1 MRPSRTRSCQRVEGL
16 LAAALAAVTV
26 LGCVGRGTYNEV
38 VQERDRLSAELARA
52 KATTQSLD
60 RERVAL
66 MDQLEDLRQKRTTL
80 EANVER
86 LRRTEA
92 ELSAALEQSES
103 ELAERNEELA
113 ALRGTYTDLVAEL
126 EAEVAAGQIQIEQL
140 REGLRLNVA
149 QDILFASGSTELNA
163 SGVEVLQ
170 KVAVQLKKLPH
181 EVEVQGHTDNVP
193 VKPNS
198 RFPSNWELAAERAA
212 QVVRLFARRGV
223 DPTRMRVV
231 SFGEFHPVA
240 SNATPEGR
248 LKNRRIEIRLEP
260 VGDPD
265 HAQES
270 GEAGS

>member
-1 MRPSRTRSCQRVEGL
+1 MRPSRTRSCLRVDGL
-16 LAAALAAVTV
+16 LAAALAAVAV
-26 LGCVGRGTYNEV
+26 CSCVGRGTYNEV
-38 VQERDRLSAELARA
+38 VQERDHLSAELARA

-66 MDQLEDLRQKRTTL
+66 MEQLEDLRQKRTTL
-80 EANVER
+80 EANVDR

-92 ELSAALEQSES
+92 ELSAALKQSES
-103 ELAERNEELA
+103 DLAERNEELA

-170 KVAVQLKKLPH
+170 KVAAQLKKLPH
-181 EVEVQGHTDNVP
+181 RVEVQGHTDNVP

-198 RFPSNWELAAERAA
+198 RFPSNWELAAERAT
-212 QVVRLFARRGV
+212 QVVRLFAAEGV
-223 DPTRMRVV
+223 DPTRMRAV

-240 SNATPEGR
+240 SNDTPEGR

-260 VGDPD
+260 VDAPD
-265 HAQES
+265 LVQES

>member
-1 MRPSRTRSCQRVEGL
+1 MKRSRTRSCRRVESL
-16 LAAALAAVTV
+16 LVAALAALVV
-26 LGCVGRGTYNEV
+26 VGCVGRGKYNEV
-38 VQERDRLSAELARA
+38 VQERDRLSAQLDRA

-66 MDQLEDLRQKRTTL
+66 MEQLEDLRQKRAGL
-80 EANVER
+80 ESNVER

-92 ELSAALEQSES
+92 ELSTALKQSETQ
-103 ELAERNEELA
+103 LAERNEELA
-113 ALRGTYTDLVAEL
+113 ALRGTYTELVEEL

-149 QDILFASGSTELNA
+149 QDILFASGSTQLNA
-163 SGVEVLQ
+163 GGREVLT
-170 KVAVQLKKLPH
+170 KVAVQLEKLPH
-181 EVEVQGHTDNVP
+181 YVEVQGHTDNVP
-193 VKPNS
+193 VKRNS

-212 QVVRLFARRGV
+212 EVVRLFAAEGV

-260 VGDPD
+260 VGPD
-265 HAQES
+265 RAQGS